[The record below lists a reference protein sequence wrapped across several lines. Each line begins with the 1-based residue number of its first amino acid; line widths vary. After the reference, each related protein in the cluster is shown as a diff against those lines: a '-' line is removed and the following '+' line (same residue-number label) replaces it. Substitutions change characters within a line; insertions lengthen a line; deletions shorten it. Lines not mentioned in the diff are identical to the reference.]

1 MKRFELVQK
10 LINEGLSEKTL
21 VNLSDKQLGDLAERM
36 LGEQSEQTKTGNVVM
51 PKGATSPSDILNLT
65 NKGIN
70 VELREKKS
78 GVGSKV
84 TKGHNGIPEFMDSKK
99 LKGEK
104 KKEGKKKK
112 SETKE
117 WVENLAE
124 GKFFHI
130 LTSKNEIMEMISS
143 KINEVNNTKFP
154 DMFKWNTLKS
164 MDGEIKESGTTTK
177 PAPVKPKVDP
187 GTAPKPSVIP
197 QIIPKQRPKAE
208 RDPETGKVIDKPV
221 NPLGKPYKFDKGRK
235 FNEPEEPKTSPKK
248 KEEKKEKDKDRDR
261 EKVAA

>member
-21 VNLSDKQLGDLAERM
+21 VNLSDKQLVDLAERM
-36 LGEQSEQTKTGNVVM
+36 LTDLSEQKKGSVVM
-51 PKGATSPSDILNLT
+51 SGSTTPNDLKKYTDQ
-65 NKGIN
+65 GIN

-78 GVGSKV
+78 GVGPKV
-84 TKGHNGIPEFMDSKK
+84 TKGHNGIPEFMDSKE

-117 WVENLAE
+117 WVESLAE

-164 MDGEIKESGTTTK
+164 MDGEIKEGGTTTK

-208 RDPETGKVIDKPV
+208 RDPET
-221 NPLGKPYKFDKGRK
+221 
-235 FNEPEEPKTSPKK
+235 SPKK
-248 KEEKKEKDKDRDR
+248 KEEKKEKDRDR